1 MSDAERSIPATPR
14 RREAARQQG
23 AAPNASLPA
32 FVATAATA
40 VALLPGWSQTAVPAA
55 AASMRA
61 AIASAF
67 AGDAEVAAPL
77 PAAVVLPT
85 MGLVLAAAGAGLG
98 VRFLLD
104 GSAWK
109 LSRAAPRWQRV
120 DPLAGC
126 GRIFSAATARAV
138 VWNGACLVLFVITAA
153 WAATPIV
160 GLVRASG
167 PILEPQQP
175 LAALR
180 GTLGLLILAAAAVAA
195 AQWGLAR
202 VAFERRLRM
211 TPEEFQDEM
220 RGLEADPRIRSE
232 RQRRAVRRQPV
243 SGTA

>member
-1 MSDAERSIPATPR
+1 M
-14 RREAARQQG
+14 
-23 AAPNASLPA
+23 
-32 FVATAATA
+32 
-40 VALLPGWSQTAVPAA
+40 
-55 AASMRA
+55 
-61 AIASAF
+61 
-67 AGDAEVAAPL
+67 
-77 PAAVVLPT
+77 
-85 MGLVLAAAGAGLG
+85 
-98 VRFLLD
+98 
-104 GSAWK
+104 
-109 LSRAAPRWQRV
+109 
-120 DPLAGC
+120 
-126 GRIFSAATARAV
+126 
-138 VWNGACLVLFVITAA
+138 VWNGACLVLFAIIAA